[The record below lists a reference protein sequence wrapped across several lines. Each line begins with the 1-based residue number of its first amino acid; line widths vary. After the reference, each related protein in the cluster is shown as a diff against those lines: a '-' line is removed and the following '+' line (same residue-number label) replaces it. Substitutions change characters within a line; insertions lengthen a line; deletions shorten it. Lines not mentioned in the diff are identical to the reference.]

1 MEDETFTGTIDED
14 AESTMNLIRD
24 VISEIRTIRGEM
36 NVPAA
41 RKADVIIVTND
52 ENEEKVIKKYETYIQ
67 RLAKTAEIQMVKS
80 YDNTGIAASGI
91 VKGVEIYLPLEGLID
106 ITKEKIRLEKD
117 ISRLEYL
124 IKSIDKKLANESFLK
139 KAPANV
145 IENEKNKKVE
155 IEMTYNKIKNNL
167 SILAG

>member
-1 MEDETFTGTIDED
+1 
-14 AESTMNLIRD
+14 
-24 VISEIRTIRGEM
+24 SEIRTIRGEM

-106 ITKEKIRLEKD
+106 IAKEKIRLEKD